1 MDLNI
6 EALLSPISGDN
17 PSGEDILFSF
27 EIDALKEARRFDDPT
42 LAQGEWEQEIK
53 KADWPKVQAI
63 ALDVLTNKSKDI
75 QFAVWLVEALTQQ
88 YQFEGVSQGLL
99 IVRRLLETFWDTLYP
114 VIEDNDL
121 SYRAAP
127 LDWLNNYYPSVIYS
141 LPLTSGESRKCS
153 WQDIQQAREVDNLG
167 RKDPEAMQRA
177 IAEGK
182 LTQADVDKSL
192 KETSDEFIL
201 KCYELLVLC
210 RQNFNDL
217 DKTINDLYGKK
228 DESGKHNVPGPP
240 GLREVGN
247 AIENVYG
254 FITRVAKD
262 RHLIDVSQNELD
274 ATGDESGNTVAENRS
289 AVTGGP
295 IHTREDALR
304 VLAEVSV
311 YFKKSEPHS
320 PIYFLLDRAVK
331 WGNMPLDQWLH
342 EMIDEGWNDLPTL
355 LRVIGANQQSS

>member
-1 MDLNI
+1 VDLNI
-6 EALLSPISGDN
+6 EALLAPISGDN
-17 PSGEDILFSF
+17 PSGEDMLFSS
-27 EIDALKEARRFDDPT
+27 EIDVLKEARRFDDAT

-53 KADWPKVQAI
+53 KADWSKVEAI

-75 QFAVWLVEALTQQ
+75 QFAVWLLEALTQQ

-114 VIEDNDL
+114 AIEDNDL

-127 LDWLNNYYPSVIYS
+127 LEWLNNNYPSVIYS
-141 LPLTSGESRKCS
+141 LPLTSGESLKCS
-153 WQDIQQAREVDNLG
+153 LQDIQQAREVDNLG

-201 KCYELLVLC
+201 ERYELLELC
-210 RQNFNDL
+210 RQNITEL
-217 DKTINDLYGKK
+217 DKTISELYGK
-228 DESGKHNVPGPP
+228 DSPS
-240 GLREVGN
+240 LREVRN
-247 AIENVYG
+247 AIDSVYG
-254 FITRVAKD
+254 FAARVAKD
-262 RHLIDVSQNELD
+262 RKLIDVSQNELN
-274 ATGDESGNTVAENRS
+274 ATGDDTGNTIAEKRQT
-289 AVTGGP
+289 AAGGP
-295 IHTREDALR
+295 ILTREDALR
-304 VLAEVSV
+304 VLAEISI

-320 PIYFLLDRAVK
+320 PIYYLLDRAVK
-331 WGNMPLDQWLH
+331 WGNMPLDQWLQ
-342 EMIDEGWNDLPTL
+342 EMINEGWNDLPTL